1 MEIKVSND
9 TTKAIPINF
18 TLSLIF
24 HIPANTLKLNHV
36 RIENHENI
44 TQYDNRT
51 QEKANFVHKSIYHT
65 SLPNGIR
72 KLINNIKARV
82 RYV

>member
-18 TLSLIF
+18 TLSFIF

-44 TQYDNRT
+44 TQYDNST
-51 QEKANFVHKSIYHT
+51 PEKANFVHKSIYHT
-65 SLPNGIR
+65 SLPIGIR
-72 KLINNIKARV
+72 KLINNIKASV